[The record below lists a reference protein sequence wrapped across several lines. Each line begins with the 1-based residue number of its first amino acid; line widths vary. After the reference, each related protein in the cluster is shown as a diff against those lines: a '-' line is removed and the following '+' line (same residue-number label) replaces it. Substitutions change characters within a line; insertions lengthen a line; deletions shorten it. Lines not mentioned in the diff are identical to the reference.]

1 MKTFLFTLTAFFA
14 IGTLCAEFNITSKPF
29 GKTKDGKDVIEY
41 TISNSDMSVSA
52 LNYGGVIT
60 EINVPDS
67 SGNIENITPNFK
79 TVAEYENSTTYFG
92 AFIGRY
98 GNRIANAKFELNG
111 KTYKLGANENGKC
124 LHGGVSGFN
133 DKIYKVDSERGKN
146 YIALIFTRVSPDGE
160 EGFPGKLAVS
170 VKYVLTDKNQL
181 VFIYNAKSDADT
193 VCNLTQ
199 HTYFNL
205 TGKLQ
210 PITKHT
216 LQIDADF
223 ITPVDKNL
231 IPTGAFKGVE
241 NTAFD
246 FRTAKEIGKDI
257 MQNDEQ
263 LALGGG
269 YDHNFVLSKGQT
281 GDMQFAAAL
290 SDPQSGRIMNIYTT
304 EPGLQFYSGNF
315 LDGKIKDAKG
325 RAINYRCGLALE
337 TQHFP
342 DSPNRKNFPSTVLK
356 KGQEYVSATM
366 YEFKAKSFW
375 DKLDIFGVF
384 GFTEK
389 KSPKSLDILKKSV
402 E

>member
-1 MKTFLFTLTAFFA
+1 MKTFLFTLAAFFA
-14 IGTLCAEFNITSKPF
+14 VGTLCAEFNIISKPF
-29 GKTKDGKDVIEY
+29 GKTKDGKEVIQY

-67 SGNIENITPNFK
+67 GGNVENITPNFK

-92 AFIGRY
+92 ALIGRY

-124 LHGGVSGFN
+124 LHGGISGFN

-146 YIALIFTRVSPDGE
+146 YIALVFTRISPDGE
-160 EGFPGKLAVS
+160 EGFPGNLAVS

-181 VFIYNAKSDADT
+181 VFIYSAKSDADT

-210 PITKHT
+210 PITNHT
-216 LQIDADF
+216 LQINADF

-231 IPTGAFKGVE
+231 IPTGAFRGVE
-241 NTAFD
+241 NSPFD
-246 FRTAKEIGKDI
+246 FRIAKPIGKDI
-257 MQNDEQ
+257 SQNDEQ

-269 YDHNFVLSKGQT
+269 YDHNFVLNKDDT
-281 GDMQFAAAL
+281 KDMQFAASLKDA
-290 SDPQSGRIMNIYTT
+290 QSGRIMDVYTT

-325 RAINYRCGLALE
+325 RTINYRCGLALE

-342 DSPNRKNFPSTVLK
+342 DSPNRKNFPGTVLG
-356 KGQEYVSATM
+356 KGQEYFSATM
-366 YEFKAKSFW
+366 YEFKTKSFL
-375 DKLDIFGVF
+375 DKLDIFGLF
-384 GFTEK
+384 EIFEK

-402 E
+402 K